1 MSEQMAIYI
10 LEDQIIQAK
19 ALEALVTNILHSR
32 NIYNETIHLFSRSDE
47 LLQVAHQDAQLNIF
61 FLDIQM
67 NNHIQAGF
75 EVAKEI
81 RKTDSESLIV
91 FISTHTELVLTS
103 YKYMVSA
110 LQFIQKNV
118 DFLDFQKEVETCV
131 DAYIQQ
137 KENIKTKSEYI
148 IINLKASSIK
158 MDINDIYFF
167 QTEYDHRV
175 SMVGKNFK
183 REFYGTLSKI
193 EQLHP
198 DLIRVHQSIIINKK
212 YATKL
217 NYKTHLLTMRDGTEV
232 PVSRRYYTQVKA
244 LFLT

>member
-1 MSEQMAIYI
+1 M
-10 LEDQIIQAK
+10 
-19 ALEALVTNILHSR
+19 R
-32 NIYNETIHLFSRSDE
+32 
-47 LLQVAHQDAQLNIF
+47 
-61 FLDIQM
+61 
-67 NNHIQAGF
+67 
-75 EVAKEI
+75 VAKEI

-175 SMVGKNFK
+175 SMVGKILKENFM
-183 REFYGTLSKI
+183 E
-193 EQLHP
+193 
-198 DLIRVHQSIIINKK
+198 
-212 YATKL
+212 
-217 NYKTHLLTMRDGTEV
+217 
-232 PVSRRYYTQVKA
+232 RYQN
-244 LFLT
+244 

>member
-19 ALEALVTNILHSR
+19 ALEALLTNILHSR
-32 NIYNETIHLFSRSDE
+32 NIYNETIHLFSRLDE

-118 DFLDFQKEVETCV
+118 DFLDFPKRGRNMCRCI
-131 DAYIQQ
+131 YS
-137 KENIKTKSEYI
+137 TKRKY
-148 IINLKASSIK
+148 K
-158 MDINDIYFF
+158 D
-167 QTEYDHRV
+167 
-175 SMVGKNFK
+175 
-183 REFYGTLSKI
+183 
-193 EQLHP
+193 
-198 DLIRVHQSIIINKK
+198 KK
-212 YATKL
+212 
-217 NYKTHLLTMRDGTEV
+217 
-232 PVSRRYYTQVKA
+232 
-244 LFLT
+244 

>member
-19 ALEALVTNILHSR
+19 ALEVLLTNILHSR

-158 MDINDIYFF
+158 WILMIFI
-167 QTEYDHRV
+167 
-175 SMVGKNFK
+175 SFK
-183 REFYGTLSKI
+183 RNTIIVCQWLVKILKEFYGTLSK
-193 EQLHP
+193 
-198 DLIRVHQSIIINKK
+198 
-212 YATKL
+212 L
-217 NYKTHLLTMRDGTEV
+217 NNCI
-232 PVSRRYYTQVKA
+232 QI
-244 LFLT
+244 

>member
-19 ALEALVTNILHSR
+19 ALEVLLTNILHSR

-158 MDINDIYFF
+158 WILMIFI
-167 QTEYDHRV
+167 
-175 SMVGKNFK
+175 SFK
-183 REFYGTLSKI
+183 RNTIIVCQWLVKI
-193 EQLHP
+193 LKENFMERYQ
-198 DLIRVHQSIIINKK
+198 
-212 YATKL
+212 KL
-217 NYKTHLLTMRDGTEV
+217 NNCI
-232 PVSRRYYTQVKA
+232 QI
-244 LFLT
+244 

>member
-1 MSEQMAIYI
+1 
-10 LEDQIIQAK
+10 
-19 ALEALVTNILHSR
+19 
-32 NIYNETIHLFSRSDE
+32 
-47 LLQVAHQDAQLNIF
+47 
-61 FLDIQM
+61 M

-118 DFLDFQKEVETCV
+118 DFLDFQKRLKHVSMHIFNKRKYK
-131 DAYIQQ
+131 D
-137 KENIKTKSEYI
+137 KSEYI

-175 SMVGKNFK
+175 SMVGKILKEILWNVIK
-183 REFYGTLSKI
+183 
-193 EQLHP
+193 
-198 DLIRVHQSIIINKK
+198 N
-212 YATKL
+212 
-217 NYKTHLLTMRDGTEV
+217 
-232 PVSRRYYTQVKA
+232 
-244 LFLT
+244 

>member
-1 MSEQMAIYI
+1 
-10 LEDQIIQAK
+10 
-19 ALEALVTNILHSR
+19 
-32 NIYNETIHLFSRSDE
+32 
-47 LLQVAHQDAQLNIF
+47 
-61 FLDIQM
+61 M

-158 MDINDIYFF
+158 MDIND
-167 QTEYDHRV
+167 
-175 SMVGKNFK
+175 MVGKNFK

-212 YATKL
+212 YASKL